1 MERDSSSAKL
11 DIIERGWHLDAPATD
26 ADGNVT
32 APADLG
38 LIVNA
43 KMAGGSVN
51 DAGCTSVVTVNY
63 TVIPQMAGKSV
74 QTNTSVE
81 SSVNSNYNQK

>member
-1 MERDSSSAKL
+1 MRKPIFPRTVSASFTTL
-11 DIIERGWHLDAPATD
+11 DVVYGD

-74 QTNTSVE
+74 QTNTVSM
-81 SSVNSNYNQK
+81 KKK